1 MRLLKKDF
9 CMRCN
14 MSKIIN
20 AMLETAKDLRMDTIT
35 IKEIE
40 ILNLVEIKTIEPS
53 EIKKTRLREKVS
65 QAVMAK
71 ILNVTPST
79 YQKWERGE
87 LYPRGG
93 NLKLLWLVHNHGIHY
108 IL

>member
-1 MRLLKKDF
+1 
-9 CMRCN
+9 

-20 AMLETAKDLRMDTIT
+20 AMLETAKDLKMDSIT

-40 ILNLVEIKTIEPS
+40 VLNLSEIKLLQPS

-65 QAVMAK
+65 QSVMAR

-87 LYPRGG
+87 VHPKGA
-93 NLKLLWLVHNHGIHY
+93 NLKLLWLVHNHGIDY
-108 IL
+108 ILA

>member
-1 MRLLKKDF
+1 
-9 CMRCN
+9 
-14 MSKIIN
+14 MSKNKIVD
-20 AMLETAKDLRMDTIT
+20 AMLETAYDLGLDQVT

-40 ILNLVEIKTIEPS
+40 ILGLNEVKDLNPS
-53 EIKKTRLREKVS
+53 EIKIMRAKEKLS

-87 LYPRGG
+87 VHPRGA
-93 NLKLLWLVHNHGIHY
+93 NLKLLRLAYDHGVAYIIH
-108 IL
+108 

>member
-1 MRLLKKDF
+1 
-9 CMRCN
+9 
-14 MSKIIN
+14 MSKIID
-20 AMLETAKDLRMDTIT
+20 AMLETAKDLKMDSIT

-40 ILNLVEIKTIEPS
+40 VLNLSEIKLLQPS

-65 QAVMAK
+65 QAVMAR

-87 LYPRGG
+87 VHPKGA
-93 NLKLLWLVHNHGIHY
+93 NLKLLWLVHNHGIDY
-108 IL
+108 ILA

>member
-1 MRLLKKDF
+1 
-9 CMRCN
+9 

-20 AMLETAKDLRMDTIT
+20 DMLETAKELRMDPMT

-40 ILNLVEIKTIEPS
+40 ILNLTEIKMLAPS

-65 QAVMAK
+65 QAVMAR

-79 YQKWERGE
+79 YQKWERGAVH
-87 LYPRGG
+87 PKGA
-93 NLKLLWLVHNHGIHY
+93 NLKLLWLVRNHGIDY
-108 IL
+108 VLG